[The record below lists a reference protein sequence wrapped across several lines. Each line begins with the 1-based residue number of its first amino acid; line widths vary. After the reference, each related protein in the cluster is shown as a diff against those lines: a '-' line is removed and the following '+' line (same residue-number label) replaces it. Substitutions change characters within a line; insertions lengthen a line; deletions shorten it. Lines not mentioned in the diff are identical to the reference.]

1 MKKNKIV
8 IDEYKKQRKRVLS
21 NYRRLEK
28 MGFIFDKNPVPKIP
42 KKIKQSSV
50 TNLAKITPE
59 KLRQKA
65 EFIVGEKVVKYKTHK
80 QQVKEEIKQIRKSLR
95 EQHLPQTSIP
105 VDIPTVS
112 YIDKFREQVEQTFG
126 NIENFRNDVIDL
138 PDDRAFYHGI
148 NNPVTYMD
156 LSPYKNLFMSL
167 LDDRIAQDG
176 EEFVEQLL
184 FENADKIA
192 DNLKAIQYDSDEQS
206 VVHACESIP
215 PILKGRPLTRQEAE
229 DLSGISDI
237 DYDTEEY

>member
-1 MKKNKIV
+1 MKKLNNTI
-8 IDEYKKQRKRVLS
+8 EYRKQRKRVLS
-21 NYRRLEK
+21 AYRRLEK

-42 KKIKQSSV
+42 KKITQSSIIR
-50 TNLAKITPE
+50 LAKITPE
-59 KLRQKA
+59 QLRQKS
-65 EFIVGEKVVKYKTHK
+65 EYIIGEKIVRYKTHK

-95 EQHLPQTSIP
+95 EQQEPQTSIP

-112 YIDKFREQVEQTFG
+112 YIDKFREQVEQAFG
-126 NIENFRNDVIDL
+126 NIENFRNDVTDL
-138 PDDRAFYHGI
+138 PDERTFYHGR

-167 LDDRIAQDG
+167 LDDRIAEDG

-192 DNLKAIQYDSDEQS
+192 DNLKAIQYDSDEHR